1 MEAAARVSDGPA
13 FMRLDREFNT
23 LISESAG
30 NRFAVKS
37 IRLTRGL
44 IRRFWYMY
52 AETVA
57 DLPRCAGLHA
67 TLARAIT
74 NRDEAGAEVALGAL
88 IDDIEEL
95 TDATLGVHRSSRGP

>member
-1 MEAAARVSDGPA
+1 MVRAACRRASDTQCAGFVEAAARVSDGPA

-67 TLARAIT
+67 TL
-74 NRDEAGAEVALGAL
+74 
-88 IDDIEEL
+88 
-95 TDATLGVHRSSRGP
+95 GVHRSSRGP